1 MSGQCIGKTL
11 CTERKVGES
20 LLKLEQVIR
29 RLVNLAF
36 PNAPERV
43 LDTLAFDSFLNS
55 LTKSEVLI
63 NILRARPFPP
73 DETLQIAV
81 KLDACMKAEE
91 KRAGKQSKAVRE
103 VDTETTRKQDDGRDA
118 EIKQLMQMQTQWKS
132 RANPGRVC
140 TQTIEEDIIC
150 FNRNHKGRQMS
161 AAIGTRED
169 E

>member
-63 NILRARPFPP
+63 NILRARPFSP

-91 KRAGKQSKAVRE
+91 KRAGK
-103 VDTETTRKQDDGRDA
+103 
-118 EIKQLMQMQTQWKS
+118 
-132 RANPGRVC
+132 
-140 TQTIEEDIIC
+140 
-150 FNRNHKGRQMS
+150 
-161 AAIGTRED
+161 
-169 E
+169 